1 MKSDEILWRL
11 QTALETIIPM
21 RGQLE
26 GDLTDETA
34 FATGEAIGILFR
46 AIKLVKR
53 DILTQKKPDK
63 NDA

>member
-26 GDLTDETA
+26 GDLTEETA
-34 FATGEAIGILFR
+34 FITGQALGALHHAIT
-46 AIKLVKR
+46 LVKR
-53 DILTQKKPDK
+53 DILSQKKPEKD
-63 NDA
+63 DA